1 MLKKCFP
8 EAEITREREIG
19 GPQDAIVGAADGR
32 RTRADVFMR
41 NGAAVTVFDV
51 VIVEQSAPTYLQL
64 GSDTTAD
71 AAARNSEASKIQRLH
86 DLGLGDQPFQF
97 VPLAIETTGRLGPKA
112 LAYFNDNIA
121 DTHRRH
127 GEEFLAKLSST
138 IAKWNARMVL
148 DARAKMERRTR

>member
-1 MLKKCFP
+1 MRQRVT
-8 EAEITREREIG
+8 A
-19 GPQDAIVGAADGR
+19 R
-32 RTRADVFMR
+32 RRRFSGCT
-41 NGAAVTVFDV
+41 
-51 VIVEQSAPTYLQL
+51 I
-64 GSDTTAD
+64 
-71 AAARNSEASKIQRLH
+71 
-86 DLGLGDQPFQF
+86 F
-97 VPLAIETTGRLGPKA
+97 VPLAIEAIGRLGPKA